1 MKKTFTTVIA
11 LAFATFGFSQSIH
24 IYEGGTDVTNGT
36 INVAI
41 EASAQY
47 LNDLEIHNTTSSP
60 IDYQVNR
67 TIVGSPIDADAMLY
81 FCTGTQCYSPQSATT
96 WTPVTPPSTLGAN
109 AQLPSGP
116 GTYGIAAH
124 YDVGAVCHDFSV
136 TYRVYNTAA
145 GTTDTAFVTIVYTC
159 DALPAGV
166 EENQTATG
174 TVSNAYPNPASS
186 VASIKYDMNQ
196 YASKGRIVIY
206 DMLGKVAKEIVL
218 TDKQGIV
225 KVDVSEF
232 NSGVY
237 FYAFMVNDKAIST
250 KKLIVSAK

>member
-1 MKKTFTTVIA
+1 MKRIFTTVIA
-11 LAFATFGFSQSIH
+11 FTFAVAGFSQSIH
-24 IYEGGTDVTNGT
+24 IYEGGSDVTNGT
-36 INVAI
+36 INVTI

-96 WTPVTPPSTLGAN
+96 WTPVPPPSTIGSN
-109 AQLPSGP
+109 AQLPNGP

-124 YDVGAVCHDFSV
+124 YDVGAVCNDFSV

-145 GTTDTAFVTIVYTC
+145 GTTDTAYVTIVYTC
-159 DALPAGV
+159 EALSAGV
-166 EENQTATG
+166 EESATG
-174 TVSNAYPNPASS
+174 NMYSAYPNPASS
-186 VASIKYDMNQ
+186 GASIKYDMNE
-196 YASKGRIVIY
+196 YASKGKIVIY

-218 TDKQGIV
+218 SDKQGIV
-225 KVDVSEF
+225 RVDVSEF
-232 NSGVY
+232 NPGIY
-237 FYAFMVNDKAIST
+237 FYAFMVNDKAVST